1 MNGTAPASNISDV
14 RRTSR
19 CNESEEERQEINE
32 STHCAKEASQLL
44 LEEKQ
49 AIAGCE
55 EDLKSEIERGLN
67 ALSPIKQLSDDV
79 LCHIFELHC
88 KDSLPVAFPLNHPVW
103 GPRPPPGQYT
113 LSHVCSAWREIIL
126 DVPTFWNS
134 IRIVPK
140 DFDTPQTLVSVVKAA
155 NTWLSRAKGLPCSID
170 IDFTEDDG
178 LGSWV
183 SRRSLWKTDWHDNI
197 IRDIISLHKFKKL
210 SVTFADHHLR
220 DLLQLPDDKLSCVED
235 LCLRYISL
243 DEDDAAP
250 PLDLHKLSNLTSFSF
265 LPNLFDPYSLC
276 NPSKDYSKLTGIPWH
291 NLRHIRLRATE
302 PATMPASFCLDVLTR
317 CSAVLETCSLVI
329 TTDQSSPRVPAH
341 LSQLRELKV
350 IVCSLVRE
358 KEILESFLLSLRFPR
373 LSSLTL
379 GSLDDPPV
387 SIDFQKLLRV
397 QDASQMHLEE
407 LIIPDLTL
415 DVDVRTLLTAFP
427 SLRRVELPET
437 VTFTDEAMIE
447 VGAGSIG
454 VFLEDLT
461 IYNSD
466 LDLEKLLQMVKARS
480 RAGDRD
486 GKCGIEVTEFK
497 SVTLHCD
504 GAEYEVGDEVLN
516 SIEEIKLSGVDLNMV
531 FAQYSDEESQPSFIW

>member
-1 MNGTAPASNISDV
+1 MQEQFHSSWV
-14 RRTSR
+14 YTSQHY
-19 CNESEEERQEINE
+19 C
-32 STHCAKEASQLL
+32 L
-44 LEEKQ
+44 LEDE
-49 AIAGCE
+49 ARRE
-55 EDLKSEIERGLN
+55 EDLKSEIERGALALN
-67 ALSPIKQLSDDV
+67 ALSPINRLSDDV

-88 KDSLPVAFPLNHPVW
+88 KDSLLVTFPHVW
-103 GPRPPPGQYT
+103 WGSTPLQIT

-126 DVPTFWNS
+126 DVPTFWSN
-134 IRIVPK
+134 IKIVPN
-140 DFDTPQTLVSVVKAA
+140 DFQNFVSVVKVA

-178 LGSWV
+178 LGSWA

-220 DLLQLPDDKLSCVED
+220 DLLQLPDDKLSCIED
-235 LCLRYISL
+235 LCLRYISR
-243 DEDDAAP
+243 DDAAS

-265 LPNLFDPYSLC
+265 LPFRR
-276 NPSKDYSKLTGIPWH
+276 PSESEDYSKFAGIPWH
-291 NLRHIRLRATE
+291 NLRHIRLHATVLGTI
-302 PATMPASFCLDVLTR
+302 PAAFCLDALAR
-317 CSAVLETCSLVI
+317 GSAVLETCSLII
-329 TTDQSSPRVPAH
+329 TGDQSLTSSPRVPVH
-341 LSQLRELKV
+341 MSQLWELKV
-350 IVCSLVRE
+350 IVRSLARD
-358 KEILESFLLSLRFPR
+358 KKFLKSFLLSLRFPR

-379 GSLDDPPV
+379 GSLDDPPT
-387 SIDFQKLLRV
+387 SIDFQILLRV

-415 DVDVRTLLTAFP
+415 DVDVCTLLTAFP

-447 VGAGSIG
+447 IGAGSIG

-504 GAEYEVGDEVLN
+504 GAEYEVEDEVLN
-516 SIEEIKLSGVDLNMV
+516 SIEEIKLSGVDLNVV
-531 FAQYSDEESQPSFIW
+531 FADYSDEESPRQPSFIWS